1 MFPTRTKQRNTGRA
15 ESSHQMQ
22 SFTFTKEIM
31 QSVENTPKMLQFISA
46 VTVSL
51 TVNVFR
57 VYFKVKVRLLCKV

>member
-31 QSVENTPKMLQFISA
+31 QSFFVATGVENTPKMLQFISA

-51 TVNVFR
+51 TVRCFQSV
-57 VYFKVKVRLLCKV
+57 L